1 MHLKLVFILLLA
13 FVAESAFARL
23 QGHHRR
29 HVHGKHLAV
38 KNDNDN
44 DNDNDNIGFRTIL
57 DPRALINVDGNT
69 IGIGPLAT
77 NLDILPGATLVPTND
92 NPNDGPHDGPHDGP
106 SSHDCHQGGYPYGHH
121 PHGSHGGHPHGHDS
135 KPCPHPIKAT
145 AAWDQTPPHGQFTWV
160 GFGGRTQSQGD
171 GVGYKGNVGDPWGSN
186 IILLDSET
194 SAPNYKYVAQL
205 HGPKD
210 ENAESWR
217 VVFWNK
223 IGPDG
228 KMSGWYQHSALEFD
242 MLPNE
247 TKYVAFDENS
257 QGAFGAVPGDHL
269 PIDQWGGWSST
280 WGEFDFGDVKN
291 HAMSGWDVSCIQAQN
306 AGQEVQGMRMC
317 LSNGD
322 KCSTITTDAK
332 KVENAYPSDKAGVD
346 GLGGVV
352 GAGAVR
358 IVVELD
364 YDE

>member
-1 MHLKLVFILLLA
+1 MRLKLAFILLLA
-13 FVAESAFARL
+13 LVAESAFARL

-29 HVHGKHLAV
+29 HVHGKHLAIED
-38 KNDNDN
+38 DNDN
-44 DNDNDNIGFRTIL
+44 SGPGSSL
-57 DPRALINVDGNT
+57 DPRALIDVNGNT
-69 IGIGPLAT
+69 IGIGPLTAT
-77 NLDILPGATLVPTND
+77 LDIIPGATLAPTND
-92 NPNDGPHDGPHDGP
+92 NPHDGPHDVPHDGP
-106 SSHDCHQGGYPYGHH
+106 FPHGGHHGGHSHGHH
-121 PHGSHGGHPHGHDS
+121 PHGGHPHGGYPHEHDNNPS
-135 KPCPHPIKAT
+135 PHPIKAT
-145 AAWDQTPPHGQFTWV
+145 AGWDQAPPDGQFTWD
-160 GFGGRTQSQGD
+160 GFGERTQSQGD

-186 IILLDSET
+186 IVLLGSET
-194 SAPNYKYVAQL
+194 DAPNYKYVAQL
-205 HGPKD
+205 HGPED
-210 ENAESWR
+210 ANAESWK

-247 TKYVAFDENS
+247 IKYVAFDEDS
-257 QGAFGAVPGDHL
+257 QGGFGAAPGDHL
-269 PIDQWGGWSST
+269 PTDQWGGWSST

-306 AGQEVQGMRMC
+306 AGQEVQGIRMC

-322 KCSTITTDAK
+322 KCSTITTGAK
-332 KVENAYPSDKAGVD
+332 KVENTYPSDKAGID

-364 YDE
+364 YDK

>member
-1 MHLKLVFILLLA
+1 MHLKLAFILLFAL
-13 FVAESAFARL
+13 VAESAFARL
-23 QGHHRR
+23 HGHHRR
-29 HVHGKHLAV
+29 HVHGKHLA
-38 KNDNDN
+38 NRNNN
-44 DNDNDNIGFRTIL
+44 DNDNDNINFGSIIE
-57 DPRALINVDGNT
+57 PRALIDDNGNAV
-69 IGIGPLAT
+69 GIGPLTAT
-77 NLDILPGATLVPTND
+77 LDVLPGATVVPNND
-92 NPNDGPHDGPHDGP
+92 HPYNNHPHDGP
-106 SSHDCHQGGYPYGHH
+106 S
-121 PHGSHGGHPHGHDS
+121 PHGGHHGGHPHGNHPHGGHPHGYS
-135 KPCPHPIKAT
+135 NEPGPHPIKAT
-145 AAWDQTPPHGQFTWV
+145 AVWDQTPPDGQFIWD
-160 GFGGRTQSQGD
+160 GFGGRTQCQGD

-194 SAPNYKYVAQL
+194 DAPNYKYVAQL

-210 ENAESWR
+210 ANAQSWK

-247 TKYVAFDENS
+247 IKYVAFDEDS
-257 QGAFGAVPGDHL
+257 QGGFGAAPGDHL
-269 PIDQWGGWSST
+269 PTDQWGGWSST

-306 AGQEVQGMRMC
+306 AGQEVQGMRIC

-322 KCSTITTDAK
+322 KCSNITRGAK